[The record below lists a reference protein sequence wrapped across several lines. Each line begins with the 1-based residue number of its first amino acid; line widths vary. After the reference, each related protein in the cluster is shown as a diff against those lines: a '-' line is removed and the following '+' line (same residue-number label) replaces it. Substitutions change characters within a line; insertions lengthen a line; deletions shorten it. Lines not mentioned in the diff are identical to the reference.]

1 VYYEPSLKR
10 YGIHPKLKGNYPN
23 CKRENRK
30 MDASKLMSLMKDKK
44 QSMARKE
51 RAARP
56 KPGKNRIV
64 LLQGWKAGEEHVWFH
79 DFGQHYIKNAAGEIK
94 AVYPCAEATYGTTC
108 AVCDGLAHA
117 TRMTKDDD
125 VVNLLAEAKAGKEV
139 LINALDLDSDNPNTP
154 VVYAV
159 KRGVFSQMVDL
170 IEEWGAAVFGKELVL
185 QREGKGLNTKYTI
198 QISPKDFTP
207 TPAILAA
214 LNNLDDYVKQESEE
228 QAKRAL
234 GAINGLVGIAGP
246 GTASA
251 SPRIAS
257 DKPLTSPSTL
267 DDEQEAGLLEMELT
281 GKANPTPTATSTVS
295 LEEELDGLLGA

>member
-1 VYYEPSLKR
+1 
-10 YGIHPKLKGNYPN
+10 
-23 CKRENRK
+23 

-94 AVYPCAEATYGTTC
+94 AVYPCAEATYGTPC

-154 VVYAV
+154 VVYAI
-159 KRGVFSQMVDL
+159 KRGVFSQLVDL

-185 QREGKGLNTKYTI
+185 QREGKGLNTKYSV
-198 QISPKDFTP
+198 QISPKDFVP
-207 TPAILAA
+207 SPAVLAA
-214 LNNLDDYVKQESEE
+214 LNNLDDYVKQESED
-228 QAKRAL
+228 QQKRAL
-234 GAINGLVGIAGP
+234 GAISGLVGIAAPAGS
-246 GTASA
+246 SA
-251 SPRIAS
+251 PRVGS
-257 DKPLTSPSTL
+257 DRPLTSASTL
-267 DDEQEAGLLEMELT
+267 DEEQEAGLLEMELT
-281 GKANPTPTATSTVS
+281 GKSNPTPTATSTVS
-295 LEEELDGLLGA
+295 LEEELDGLLG